1 MAPQASGR
9 GSNQPRPAPAHKHL
23 KWPTRD
29 ASASLKSPRV
39 GVGDLHVWLATV
51 PCKCVRAQATPSLY
65 PKCRSYS
72 GSITSNLIFLHLPT
86 LSLWELNATINQFLT
101 QKSIQGTM
109 QLHVIQYNYQIFGND
124 IKKLFND
131 ICIKRNAICCL
142 RLLLE
147 CIAYQLVIL
156 L

>member
-9 GSNQPRPAPAHKHL
+9 GSNLPRPAPAHKHL
-23 KWPTRD
+23 KRPTRE

-51 PCKCVRAQATPSLY
+51 PCKCVRAQGNALLVPKVSLIL
-65 PKCRSYS
+65 S
-72 GSITSNLIFLHLPT
+72 GSITSNLIFLHPPT

-109 QLHVIQYNYQIFGND
+109 QLHVMQCNYQTFGSKYSNY
-124 IKKLFND
+124 F
-131 ICIKRNAICCL
+131 
-142 RLLLE
+142 
-147 CIAYQLVIL
+147 IL
-156 L
+156 